1 MTDPQPQRRS
11 RLRVLSIA
19 VLVVV
24 SALAVGGCVA
34 TRQVVSDQEHKLLHQ
49 RTEEAGLYLSSA
61 LSSVEGTL
69 GSLVAASAGK
79 NGLRAFTSNAT
90 LATKVPNSF
99 TTIALIRTDGGPHV
113 VAFGGADLGDFG
125 SVRAAAVQ
133 KAVNAQQ
140 GVSTLATTPSFGQPR
155 SRRLGFAFASPAL
168 PGAAVYAE
176 FAVHP
181 EISSPATSGAPFS
194 ELVAAVYAG
203 SRVSADQLLVS
214 SVPLKDVPLR
224 GAVARTKAKVGQ
236 DSWLLVAKARRPLV
250 GSVAMATP
258 WAILGGGLL
267 AALLAT
273 GIVETLAR
281 RREYA
286 LDLVE
291 QRTEE
296 LRRSMTD
303 LAAAHEQLVR
313 QERLAAIGQ
322 LASTIGHELRNP
334 LGVISNAVYLLR
346 KDFGT
351 EPSEAASRHLVTAER
366 EVSAATVIV
375 SDLLEFARQRQPVLA
390 DVELVGLVDEVLMI
404 LPPAAGIDVERDVP
418 SVGVVARADRDMLRQ
433 VLLNLIGNAYQAM
446 PDGGRLVVGVT
457 AFDSALQLR
466 VQDSGTGMDDD
477 TQARLFEPFFTTKA
491 RGVGL
496 GLAVSKRIVEA
507 HGGEISVDTQ
517 PGRGTEFRVLLPS
530 IVGPRAA
537 EPTVVREA
545 SR

>member
-1 MTDPQPQRRS
+1 VTDPQPQRRS

-125 SVRAAAVQ
+125 SIRAAAVQ